1 MDRLRPCRPGSG
13 EDRAGRRGPSKTGL
27 TVPTGQRPAAQA
39 QGRAVNDGLV
49 AAVTLLLSSPR
60 FVRFWIEETRR
71 HKGNVKFAILEDA
84 EDLLLPRDCGN
95 GDKVANLL
103 NVADGFLGDHLKLH
117 VVATTNV
124 PINKLDPAIVRPGR
138 LIGAREFRRLTR
150 AEAERL
156 AAAKGLALPDK
167 EDFSLAEVY
176 AGDLSAWPSGK
187 ERKIG
192 FA

>member
-1 MDRLRPCRPGSG
+1 M
-13 EDRAGRRGPSKTGL
+13 
-27 TVPTGQRPAAQA
+27 
-39 QGRAVNDGLV
+39 
-49 AAVTLLLSSPR
+49 
-60 FVRFWIEETRR
+60 
-71 HKGNVKFAILEDA
+71 
-84 EDLLLPRDCGN
+84 
-95 GDKVANLL
+95 

-124 PINKLDPAIVRPGR
+124 PVNKLDPAIVRPGR

-156 AAAKGLALPDK
+156 AAAKRLALPDK
-167 EDFSLAEVY
+167 EDFSLAELY